1 VSASNLS
8 PSERYVLPVI
18 LARHARDAP
27 ERTFVEEVTGHR
39 VSYSDAHQRA
49 LLWAYALA
57 DRGAAPGRGVLV
69 LAPNCIDTILIWFGI
84 GWTGALEVPVHNA
97 YRGRML
103 SYIVNDSRAEIILV
117 APAYLPALLA
127 QAGDYEH
134 LKTIVV
140 LGDEPIDEQET
151 GFEIVGEAEFLDVAP
166 KRKFDEPKPADLA
179 SILYTSGT
187 TGPSKGAL
195 VPWRQVFQTGNALN
209 PTGDVTHD
217 DVFYVTLP
225 LFHLGGR
232 ALLALAVIV
241 GAPTILRESFSTSN
255 FWPDVERHG
264 CTTTML
270 LGSMITF
277 LVGQDPSPDDAA
289 RPLRNALCIPLP
301 PDVDSFRERFGCR
314 VHTWFG
320 MTEVGIPIAVAEWAT
335 RNGGGCG
342 RPLPGYTA
350 RVVDE
355 DDEEVPPGT
364 PGELILRGDE
374 PGMLNAG
381 YWGMPQ
387 RTVEAWRNLWF
398 HTGDAVIKDEDGAF
412 HFFDRWKD
420 AIRRRGE
427 NISALEV
434 EMEINRHP
442 DVLESA
448 VVAAK
453 SEYSEDEVLAYV
465 VVKEDRVLDAADLL
479 KFLIPRMPYFMVPRY
494 VEYVRDLPRTPTQ
507 KVRKT
512 ELSREITESMWD
524 RETAGVVASRRP
536 LSIAETRTSRP

>member
-1 VSASNLS
+1 MSAQEAS
-8 PSERYVLPVI
+8 PSERFVLPVI
-18 LARHARDAP
+18 LARRARSTP
-27 ERTFVEEVTGHR
+27 ERPFVEEITGGRVTYAEAHHR
-39 VSYSDAHQRA
+39 VLR
-49 LLWAYALA
+49 WASALA
-57 DRGAAPGRGVLV
+57 HRGAGTGQAVLL
-69 LAPNCIDTILIWFGI
+69 LAPNRLDTILIWFGI
-84 GWTGALEVPVHNA
+84 GWTGALEVPVHTA

-117 APAYLPALLA
+117 APEYLAALLA
-127 QAGDYEH
+127 GAEDYAH

-140 LGDEPIDEQET
+140 LGDEPVAEHVA
-151 GFEIVGEAEFLDVAP
+151 GFEILRAAEFLDAAP
-166 KRKFDEPKPADLA
+166 ERTFAEPKPADIA

-187 TGPSKGAL
+187 TGPSKGVL
-195 VPWRQVFQTGNALN
+195 VPWRQMFQTGNALN
-209 PTGDVTHD
+209 PTDDITAD
-217 DVFYVTLP
+217 DVFYLTLP

-241 GAPTILRESFSTSN
+241 GALTVLRESFSTSN

-270 LGSMITF
+270 LGSMISF
-277 LVGQDPSPDDAA
+277 LVGQGPSPEDAV

-301 PDVDSFRERFGCR
+301 PDVDAFRQRFGCR

-320 MTEVGIPIAVAEWAT
+320 MTEVGIPIAVAGWDT

-381 YWGMPQ
+381 YWGMPE

-398 HTGDAVIKDEDGAF
+398 HTGDAVIRDENGMF

-420 AIRRRGE
+420 AVRRRGE
-427 NISALEV
+427 NISAMEV

-448 VVAAK
+448 VVAAP
-453 SEYSEDEVLAYV
+453 SEHSEDEVLAYV
-465 VVKEDRVLDAADLL
+465 VVHQNRELDPADLL

-494 VEYVRDLPRTPTQ
+494 IRYARDLPRTPTQ
-507 KVRKT
+507 KIRKT
-512 ELSREITESMWD
+512 ELSREITEAVWD
-524 RETAGVVASRRP
+524 REQAGIVV
-536 LSIAETRTSRP
+536 SRPPLASDERRTL

>member
-1 VSASNLS
+1 MTELTPAQ
-8 PSERYVLPVI
+8 RYVLPI
-18 LARHARDAP
+18 LVRRHAEQAP
-27 ERTFVEEVTGHR
+27 DRTFIEEVSGRR
-39 VSYSDAHQRA
+39 VSYSDAHELIMRWAGA
-49 LLWAYALA
+49 LGEHGVEKGEA
-57 DRGAAPGRGVLV
+57 VLV
-69 LAPNCIDTILIWFGI
+69 FMPNRIETILIWFGI
-84 GWTGALEVPVHNA
+84 GWTGGLEVPVHNA

-103 SYIVNDSRAEIILV
+103 SYIVNNSCAKLIVV
-117 APAYLPALLA
+117 APEFLPTLLA
-127 QAGDYEH
+127 ERHDCEH
-134 LKTIVV
+134 LETVVV
-140 LGDEPIDEQET
+140 LGDEPVDLPDDLRLTVIRER
-151 GFEIVGEAEFLDVAP
+151 EFLDGAAAREFP
-166 KRKFDEPKPADLA
+166 EPRSTDLS

-187 TGPSKGAL
+187 TGASKGAL
-195 VPWRQVFQTGNALN
+195 VPWRQMYQTGQALN
-209 PTGDVTHD
+209 SGGDITAAD
-217 DVFYVTLP
+217 TFYVTLP

-270 LGSMITF
+270 LGAMISF
-277 LVGQDPSPDDAA
+277 LLGQEPLPDEAT

-301 PDVDSFRERFGCR
+301 PDVDAFRARFGCR

-320 MTEVGIPIAVAEWAT
+320 MTEVGIPIAVANWET

-342 RPLPGYTA
+342 RLLPGYTA

-355 DDEEVPPGT
+355 DDEEVPPGV
-364 PGELILRGDE
+364 PGELVLRGEE

-381 YWGMPQ
+381 YWGMPE

-398 HTGDAVIKDEDGAF
+398 HTADAMIRDEDDNF
-412 HFFDRWKD
+412 YFFDRWKD

-427 NISALEV
+427 NISAIEV
-434 EMEINRHP
+434 ELEINRHP

-448 VVAAK
+448 VVAAT
-453 SEYSEDEVLAYV
+453 SEHSEDEVLAYV
-465 VVKEDRVLDAADLL
+465 VVKPGRELDPADLL

-494 VEYVRDLPRTPTQ
+494 VRYAQDLPRTPTQ

-512 ELSREITESMWD
+512 ELSREITKETWD
-524 RETAGVVASRRP
+524 REVAGIVVSRAP
-536 LSIAETRTSRP
+536 LTSVDTREP